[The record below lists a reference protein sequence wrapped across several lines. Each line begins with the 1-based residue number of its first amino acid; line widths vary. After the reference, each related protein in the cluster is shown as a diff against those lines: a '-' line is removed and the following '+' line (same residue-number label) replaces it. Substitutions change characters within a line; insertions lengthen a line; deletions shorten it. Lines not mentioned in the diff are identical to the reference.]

1 MKKTLLTIA
10 ATIAITT
17 SASANDLTLDK
28 VEFRTD
34 ADFAIKSFIDLTVT
48 NHSDKEIIAF
58 KGQVTCLDAFGDLAF
73 VYRIKST
80 SANILPNATEIKT
93 WSPEM
98 FSEVGEVV
106 GNNNAKN
113 FKCSLGDLKIA
124 N

>member
-28 VEFRTD
+28 VEFS
-34 ADFAIKSFIDLTVT
+34 KGEYGVQSFIDLTVT

-58 KGQVTCLDAFGDLAF
+58 KGQVTCLDAFGDPAF
-73 VYRIKST
+73 VYGLKAS
-80 SANILPNATEIKT
+80 SANVLPNATETLT
-93 WSPEM
+93 WSPNM
-98 FSEVGEVV
+98 FSKVGQIV

>member
-10 ATIAITT
+10 AVATIST
-17 SASANDLTLDK
+17 SAYANDMTLDK
-28 VEFRTD
+28 VEFSKGEYGV
-34 ADFAIKSFIDLTVT
+34 KSFIDLTVT

>member
-28 VEFRTD
+28 VEFSKGEYGV
-34 ADFAIKSFIDLTVT
+34 KSFIDLTVT

-58 KGQVTCLDAFGDLAF
+58 KGQVTCLDAFGDPAF
-73 VYRIKST
+73 VYGVKAS
-80 SANILPNATEIKT
+80 SANVLPNATETLT
-93 WSPEM
+93 WSPNM
-98 FSEVGEVV
+98 FSKVGQIV

-113 FKCSLGDLKIA
+113 FKCSIGDLKIA

>member
-28 VEFRTD
+28 VEFSKGEYGV
-34 ADFAIKSFIDLTVT
+34 KSFIDLTVT

-58 KGQVTCLDAFGDLAF
+58 KGQVTCLDAFGDPAF
-73 VYRIKST
+73 VYGVKAS
-80 SANILPNATEIKT
+80 SANVLPNATETLT
-93 WSPEM
+93 WSPNM
-98 FSEVGEVV
+98 FSKVGQIV
-106 GNNNAKN
+106 GANDAKN
-113 FKCSLGDLKIA
+113 FKCSIGDLKIA

>member
-28 VEFRTD
+28 VEFSKGEYGV
-34 ADFAIKSFIDLTVT
+34 KSFIDLTVT

-58 KGQVTCLDAFGDLAF
+58 KGQVTCLDAFGDPAF
-73 VYRIKST
+73 VYGLKAS
-80 SANILPNATEIKT
+80 SANVLPNATETLT
-93 WSPEM
+93 WSPNM
-98 FSEVGEVV
+98 FSKVGQIV